1 MATDGKKQ
9 PAWSRRRDRR
19 TRPTLLLAL
28 TPAIATI
35 PAAVMAIG
43 ADTSAAS
50 SYSPSS
56 SSPSTAAAT
65 PAVTPAVSGGAAA
78 PTLSPAVSLPAYV
91 ARIPVSGAYPDCRT
105 DQACAADPSD
115 RAWVPTPDRK
125 SVV

>member
-50 SYSPSS
+50 SSSP
-56 SSPSTAAAT
+56 PSTAAAT
-65 PAVTPAVSGGAAA
+65 PAVTPAVSSGASA
-78 PTLSPAVSLPAYV
+78 PTQS
-91 ARIPVSGAYPDCRT
+91 
-105 DQACAADPSD
+105 
-115 RAWVPTPDRK
+115 
-125 SVV
+125 